1 MKEWKTLI
9 NRRAARTRALFAL
22 LTATAFSIA
31 CNHAP
36 PPQPVSD
43 VPATSTRAANARPAS
58 ARKAIVNERG
68 LSAVESVTIPQPKG
82 EKFKLADLRG
92 KVVVVDFWATW
103 CPPCREQAPRLA
115 DLNKRY
121 RERGLAVV
129 GLTSDEPSDED
140 KVMSFVKQA
149 GMNYE
154 VGYAD
159 DSLSASFLAGTEDE
173 TGLPPIPQV
182 FVFARDGRL
191 VEHLIGGGDANHARL
206 EEVVAAQLNAP
217 SQAAAKN

>member
-9 NRRAARTRALFAL
+9 NRRAARMSAFFAL
-22 LTATAFSIA
+22 LIA
-31 CNHAP
+31 VSLSLACDHAP

-43 VPATSTRAANARPAS
+43 APAAGAGAANARPAA

-103 CPPCREQAPRLA
+103 CPPCREQAPLLA

-129 GLTSDEPSDED
+129 GLTSDEPADED
-140 KVMSFVKQA
+140 KVLRFVKQA
-149 GMNYE
+149 GMNYA

-159 DSLSASFLAGTEDE
+159 NSLSASFLAGTEDE

-182 FVFARDGRL
+182 FVVARDGRL
-191 VEHLIGGGDANHARL
+191 VEHLVGGGDANHARL
-206 EEVVAAQLNAP
+206 EEVVAAQLNVPA
-217 SQAAAKN
+217 QTGDKN